1 MVRGGRDDSAVD
13 VVALVMTAADLVFDG
28 VTLRYGDTVGCR
40 DVSLRATGGRIT
52 VLLGENGSGKSS
64 VLAAA
69 AGLHRLASGT
79 VRAGDTTLAYTRRGL
94 ADWRRLVG
102 LVMHNPDDQLLGT
115 TLCEDVAF
123 GPTNL
128 GLPPREIAARV
139 DRVLAA
145 LDLEELH
152 DASPASLSH
161 GQKLRAAIAGVIAMD
176 PPVLLLDEPTS
187 GLDTAATTQLEHVLL
202 GMRNAGRCIVLSTH
216 DIECAWRIGDDA
228 VVLQHGAVAAA
239 GAVRTLLADSG
250 RRATLGLR
258 PPTAVAVRDAL
269 QAWER
274 PLSAAIANETS
285 FSLTT
290 KRRALAS
297 VVVCVGCCCGRVD
310 RGRPAVPVDWLKAE
324 FKRRK
329 LLHHV
334 HLTISGCLGPC
345 DVPNVVAI
353 ASDAGTFYLGR
364 LEMQRHFEALVEWA
378 SDSWTAGTLLPLPP
392 LLAPLRFER
401 FAMPATAATAAADA
415 TVTAVIP

>member
-1 MVRGGRDDSAVD
+1 
-13 VVALVMTAADLVFDG
+13 MTAADLVFDG

-40 DVSLRATGGRIT
+40 DVSLRAKGGRIT

-69 AGLHRLASGT
+69 AGLHPLAGGT
-79 VRAGDTTLAYTRRGL
+79 VRAGEATLAHTRRGL
-94 ADWRRLVG
+94 ADWRRRVG
-102 LVMHNPDDQLLGT
+102 LVMHDPDDQLLGT

-128 GLPPREIAARV
+128 GLPRLEIAARV

-145 LDLEELH
+145 LDLEEQH

-161 GQKLRAAIAGVIAMD
+161 GQKLRAAIAGIVAMD

-187 GLDTAATTQLEHVLL
+187 GLDAGATAQLERLL
-202 GMRNAGRCIVLSTH
+202 LEMRNAGRCILLSTH
-216 DIECAWRIGDDA
+216 DIEFAWRIGDDA
-228 VVLQHGAVAAA
+228 VVMHQGAVASADAA
-239 GAVRTLLADSG
+239 RALLADSA
-250 RRATLGLR
+250 RCAALGLR
-258 PPTAVAVRDAL
+258 APTAVAVRDAL
-269 QAWER
+269 QAR
-274 PLSAAIANETS
+274 GIVASPAVADETS
-285 FSLTT
+285 CSLTT

-353 ASDAGTFYLGR
+353 ASDEGTFYLGR
-364 LEMQRHFEALVEWA
+364 LETQRHFEALVEWA
-378 SDSWTAGTLLPLPP
+378 SDTWTAGTLLPLPP

-401 FAMPATAATAAADA
+401 FSTPATAALAAADA

>member
-1 MVRGGRDDSAVD
+1 
-13 VVALVMTAADLVFDG
+13 MTAADLVFDG

-69 AGLHRLASGT
+69 AGLHPLAGGT
-79 VRAGDTTLAYTRRGL
+79 VRAGRATLAHTRDGL

-102 LVMHNPDDQLLGT
+102 LVMHDPDDQLLGT

-128 GLPPREIAARV
+128 GLPPLQIAARV

-145 LDLEELH
+145 LDLEEQH

-161 GQKLRAAIAGVIAMD
+161 GQKLRAAIAGIVAMD

-187 GLDTAATTQLEHVLL
+187 GLDAGATAQLEHLL
-202 GMRNAGRCIVLSTH
+202 LEMRNAGRCIVLSTH
-216 DIECAWRIGDDA
+216 DIEFAWRVGDDA
-228 VVLQHGAVAAA
+228 VVVHRGAVVAA
-239 GAVRTLLADSG
+239 GAVRALLADSA
-250 RRATLGLR
+250 RCEALGLR
-258 PPTAVAVRDAL
+258 APTAVAVRDAL
-269 QAWER
+269 QARER
-274 PLSAAIANETS
+274 PGSAAVADETS

-290 KRRALAS
+290 ERRALAS

-364 LEMQRHFEALVEWA
+364 LETQRHFEALVEWA

-392 LLAPLRFER
+392 PLAPLRFER
-401 FAMPATAATAAADA
+401 FSTPTTSATAAADA
-415 TVTAVIP
+415 TVTAVLP